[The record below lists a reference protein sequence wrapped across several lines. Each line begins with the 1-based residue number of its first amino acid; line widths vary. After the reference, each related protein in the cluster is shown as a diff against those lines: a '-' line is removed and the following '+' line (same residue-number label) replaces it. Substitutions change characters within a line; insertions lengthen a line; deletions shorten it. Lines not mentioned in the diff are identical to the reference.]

1 MAFGDTITITINSV
15 AKVLNKINQDGFSSE
30 YLLRETTGEFSMN
43 IRHSRDKAI
52 VNGFPLERHNVVL
65 KQTIYPVAPSTPGMV
80 RQISTT
86 LVADRT
92 DVAATLL
99 LFDVGFVGF
108 LTSGNMGKVLNW
120 ES

>member
-15 AKVLNKINQDGFSSE
+15 AKVLNKINQDAYSSE
-30 YLLRETTGEFSMN
+30 YLLRESTGEYSMN
-43 IRHSRDKAI
+43 IRHSRDKVL
-52 VNGFPLERHNVVL
+52 VNGFPLERHNLTL
-65 KQTIYPVAPSTPGMV
+65 KQTIYAVPNTSPAIT

-92 DVAATLL
+92 DVQATAL

-108 LTSGNMGKVLNW
+108 LTSTNMGKALNW